1 MKGSKLKIF
10 TAKFR
15 KSSKSRGLNRNIF
28 NFNAV
33 VTTILVKFI
42 WQPSM
47 FFLKTRAKALD
58 AVSGK
63 GAQIRIEM
71 IPIRIEMIPIRI
83 EMIPIRIDD
92 PDFGIGSFQISS
104 SETDIETETLI
115 FI

>member
-71 IPIRIEMIPIRI
+71 IPIRI
-83 EMIPIRIDD
+83 DD
-92 PDFGIGSFQISS
+92 PYFGIGSFQISS
-104 SETDIETETLI
+104 SETEIETETLI

>member
-33 VTTILVKFI
+33 VTTTLVKFI

-83 EMIPIRIDD
+83 DD
-92 PDFGIGSFQISS
+92 SNFGIGSFQISS
-104 SETDIETETLI
+104 IETKTLI